1 MRSCDPPNTALLL
14 TPQCCS
20 HHNYGTHHQAQPRE
34 IEKSSAS
41 AMATLTATSFPASD
55 DSELVWLAH
64 VIFDGS
70 PPGCTQSVPQ
80 LTVLL
85 MSGRTAKTPVNKRQR
100 RRALATSERVARGSA
115 GSGLRGRG
123 HTVAF
128 QLIAAPERVRLHRL
142 AANLQLHH
150 HEPNHPVQDIYMHD
164 AVFFATQSR
173 FQQRRC
179 DLRRDQV
186 DP

>member
-1 MRSCDPPNTALLL
+1 
-14 TPQCCS
+14 
-20 HHNYGTHHQAQPRE
+20 
-34 IEKSSAS
+34 
-41 AMATLTATSFPASD
+41 MATLTATSFPASG

-85 MSGRTAKTPVNKRQR
+85 MSAARHSQDTRQQP
-100 RRALATSERVARGSA
+100 TERVARGSA

-123 HTVAF
+123 RTVAF

-150 HEPNHPVQDIYMHD
+150 HEPNHPVHNIH
-164 AVFFATQSR
+164 A
-173 FQQRRC
+173 
-179 DLRRDQV
+179 
-186 DP
+186 